1 MAEALPS
8 PGYAAGVPRP
18 SVGFSIDVPDHW
30 VVLDLNPQTWDAW
43 LRAFLH
49 ERLAGRAGARQE
61 RGPARRALLTL
72 LRQLHAE
79 KVFMAAILAA
89 EVGGGLFSASATLA
103 WRKLDLGGEGIPL
116 DGLREVY
123 IRAPAGPGEDLA
135 ERRVEIVRVRAG
147 GAVKVSTRETMRLST
162 MPETRPVAI
171 TQYFV
176 PVLDTEWL
184 AVITAT
190 TGDPALEPGVE
201 QVADA
206 MAASL
211 AFIPPKTRQ

>member
-8 PGYAAGVPRP
+8 PGYAADVPRP
-18 SVGFSIDVPDHW
+18 SIGFSIDVPDHW
-30 VVLDLNPQTWDAW
+30 VVLDLNPRTWDDW
-43 LRAFLH
+43 LSAFLNQ
-49 ERLAGRAGARQE
+49 RLARQPGAKQE
-61 RGPARRALLTL
+61 RGPARKALLEL

-103 WRKLDLGGEGIPL
+103 WRKIDVGGEGIPL
-116 DGLREVY
+116 AGLQEVY
-123 IRAPAGPGEDLA
+123 ARAPAAPGESLA
-135 ERRVEIVRVRAG
+135 ERRVETVEIGVG
-147 GAVKVSTRETMRLST
+147 GALKVSTRETVQLPSMAAA
-162 MPETRPVAI
+162 RPVAI

-176 PVLDTEWL
+176 PVLDTDWL

-190 TGDPALEPGVE
+190 TGNRPLEPGVE
-201 QVADA
+201 EVADT

-211 AFIPPKTRQ
+211 AFTRG